1 MVMDVG
7 CWLLI
12 IPTVSRKT
20 IILNRLLA
28 FLSLMWYS
36 EPLVIFIQVTVYIS
50 AWSQS
55 QSPN

>member
-50 AWSQS
+50 A
-55 QSPN
+55 